1 MLRLLASAI
10 VSSLAWLAPQPV
22 CAEPPP
28 PDAAVAGPIGG
39 HGAPAD
45 RIEIGAFS
53 GTSQSAAFAAAEGSL
68 TDSPLDDDGDQYA
81 SLDALAVA
89 RPGREQ
95 TLVERPGA
103 VDGTGESFR
112 SAAGPRA
119 PPSFHR

>member
-1 MLRLLASAI
+1 MSRLLACAI
-10 VSSLAWLAPQPV
+10 VSGLAWLAPQSV

-45 RIEIGAFS
+45 RTGADLFCR
-53 GTSQSAAFAAAEGSL
+53 TWQSAAFAAAEGLL
-68 TDSPLDDDGDQYA
+68 TDSPFDDDGDQYA
-81 SLDALAVA
+81 SLDALVVA
-89 RPGREQ
+89 GPGREQ

-103 VDGTGESFR
+103 VDGTGEAFR